1 MTARMGFLAK
11 LLPLLIL
18 TGSCGEERQRSA
30 EQSTPTTPTRGD
42 TVATTT
48 RKVRVGEVEI
58 VLDSNFTLASV
69 QALLST
75 DSPRPPRRDSE
86 GRSVCFRLGA
96 SNLEG
101 WLVLSS
107 NALGG
112 PDGYVLGYE
121 VRGPEAPPSESANC
135 LNSHYSLATVKT
147 DVGVSVG
154 MPLAEMRRVLGEPA
168 RVSGDSLIYDRSYSI
183 MDSTATRG
191 VVERYIVSLLVLQ
204 GSDSG
209 IRFVSGWFVIT
220 T

>member
-1 MTARMGFLAK
+1 MRCLGRLF
-11 LLPLLIL
+11 PLLIL
-18 TGSCGEERQRSA
+18 SGSCGEEGQRSA
-30 EQSTPTTPTRGD
+30 EHSTPTIPSRGD

-48 RKVRVGEVEI
+48 RMVRVGDVEI

-69 QALLST
+69 QGLLST
-75 DSPRPPRRDSE
+75 DAPRPPRRDSE

-96 SNLEG
+96 FKLEG

-121 VRGPEAPPSESANC
+121 IRGPEEPPSEPASC
-135 LNSHYSLATVKT
+135 LNAHYSLATVRT

-191 VVERYIVSLLVLQ
+191 VVERQVVSLLVLR